1 MQQTKE
7 QVPAATSAAGKHG
20 TEKQRLSLRDAKVK
34 DLTGDKRRLVEV
46 PYTAS
51 LAQTMNALVANKVVA
66 LPVAAPP
73 GQWIGAGGSMILES
87 DKQTGAV
94 RKHYIGMLTMLDI
107 LAHIAGDDQ
116 INGGDGVSDLDQKM
130 SVPVSSIIGHCLE
143 GLSLWT
149 LNPHTSI
156 VDCMEVFGKGVHRT
170 LVPTDSHMENV
181 SGVELVESATSY
193 QMLTQMDL
201 LRFLMS
207 HASELEGIISHS
219 VGELGAAN
227 ENVFAITER
236 TKVID
241 AIKCMKAALLQ
252 AVPIVKSSVT
262 HEEDP
267 KQLIN
272 GKGRQLIGT
281 FSATDLRGCHLAALQ
296 TWLPLPA
303 QEFTEKIST
312 SSLLSPSGTPTPQR
326 ELVTCQVDSPL
337 YEVMNK
343 ALTKHVHRVWVVDR
357 QGYLVGLV
365 SLTDIIRVL
374 RASLL
379 GYSQ

>member
-1 MQQTKE
+1 
-7 QVPAATSAAGKHG
+7 
-20 TEKQRLSLRDAKVK
+20 
-34 DLTGDKRRLVEV
+34 
-46 PYTAS
+46 
-51 LAQTMNALVANKVVA
+51 
-66 LPVAAPP
+66 
-73 GQWIGAGGSMILES
+73 
-87 DKQTGAV
+87 
-94 RKHYIGMLTMLDI
+94 
-107 LAHIAGDDQ
+107 
-116 INGGDGVSDLDQKM
+116 
-130 SVPVSSIIGHCLE
+130 
-143 GLSLWT
+143 
-149 LNPHTSI
+149 
-156 VDCMEVFGKGVHRT
+156 MEVFGKGVHRT

-272 GKGRQLIGT
+272 
-281 FSATDLRGCHLAALQ
+281 
-296 TWLPLPA
+296 
-303 QEFTEKIST
+303 
-312 SSLLSPSGTPTPQR
+312 
-326 ELVTCQVDSPL
+326 VSPL
-337 YEVMNK
+337 KCFVTISN
-343 ALTKHVHRVWVVDR
+343 
-357 QGYLVGLV
+357 
-365 SLTDIIRVL
+365 IFP
-374 RASLL
+374 
-379 GYSQ
+379 